1 MSASLRQ
8 FVSVLMV
15 AIFMVNLGLL
25 NFQQLTMQHE
35 YAHVSDV
42 HHHEHEH
49 EHEQDDHGAS
59 ADGAVHADFSHE
71 LLHAAEHVQPLPTT
85 FFGSIALASGG
96 VEPVSFTLPTVPS
109 MVPDSPFRPP
119 RLIPQAD
126 LVRT

>member
-1 MSASLRQ
+1 MSASLRK

-35 YAHVSDV
+35 YAHVSDA
-42 HHHEHEH
+42 HHHEHEELEH
-49 EHEQDDHGAS
+49 EHDAS
-59 ADGAVHADFSHE
+59 ADGTGHSDFSHE

-109 MVPDSPFRPP
+109 MAPDSPFRPP